1 MMNCL
6 KTPNG
11 LLSRARKCPLACSL
25 KIIFLL
31 LFLSAF
37 TIACFYTHL
46 MTLKEYTLYLTAIG
60 YIAVLALATHH
71 NCRLKLASPDNIG

>member
-1 MMNCL
+1 MNEAPL
-6 KTPNG
+6 G
-11 LLSRARKCPLACSL
+11 LLFT
-25 KIIFLL
+25 IIAVL

-71 NCRLKLASPDNIG
+71 SCRLKLASPDNIG